1 MFLSTRRRHFDDRN
15 DFLALSTVF
24 YDIIGDETLSET
36 YFVVDALDNCSSDQE
51 RPGLDHFLH
60 LIARSMTLS
69 NKIRWLVSGNHSDP
83 VKSVLEEVGYL
94 HVKLGPGLQGS
105 RKAVDSYVRSKVSM
119 LARANKYDRGLET
132 SVAKTLCDL
141 AQANY
146 VWVNIVCTALR
157 AEEVGYASSVLG
169 EVKDLTNLHLLYDHM
184 KRALDS
190 LPRQDNKFCTEV
202 LSTVAIAH
210 DALPIDELVCLAPR
224 VNLTAILERSAPPFF
239 RYAMV

>member
-105 RKAVDSYVRSKVSM
+105 RKAVDSYCW
-119 LARANKYDRGLET
+119 Y
-132 SVAKTLCDL
+132 
-141 AQANY
+141 
-146 VWVNIVCTALR
+146 
-157 AEEVGYASSVLG
+157 AEG
-169 EVKDLTNLHLLYDHM
+169 
-184 KRALDS
+184 
-190 LPRQDNKFCTEV
+190 V
-202 LSTVAIAH
+202 LSHWVVAIATRS
-210 DALPIDELVCLAPR
+210 LGPIA
-224 VNLTAILERSAPPFF
+224 
-239 RYAMV
+239 RYIKY